1 MSSLFFAYK
10 HFKVPDCVWDK
21 LPGGGSA
28 TWDMGFFVAWYDTVG
43 IAYEFGFAR
52 FGGLFMFGA
61 FLCLLYIRT
70 KSLWPCVGFLGGAG
84 MTDGWLALA
93 VLTAMCAALLL
104 PSGRSSESNGARA
117 S

>member
-1 MSSLFFAYK
+1 MRSFYTAIGPISAVVLSSLFFAYK

-52 FGGLFMFGA
+52 FGGFCA
-61 FLCLLYIRT
+61 FCT
-70 KSLWPCVGFLGGAG
+70 SEPNPCG
-84 MTDGWLALA
+84 
-93 VLTAMCAALLL
+93 
-104 PSGRSSESNGARA
+104 RA
-117 S
+117 SASTRESYSA